1 MDTMGLHFIFGR
13 AGTGKTERC
22 CREIREY
29 VAEHPERKAFLLVP
43 DQGTYTAEYRLA
55 ESFPEKGFT
64 NVTVCGFSRLAY
76 RVFQELH
83 SPVSDA
89 LSPLGQQI
97 ILRRLLEEN
106 KGHLKMIM
114 KAASQPHFSEEL
126 TGFFHQLDMF
136 CVSEEDLE
144 NAAAAQGD
152 SPLGRKMAD
161 LALLYRAYHCYLKDH
176 FDYQGSL
183 FDLLARE
190 IPKSPTLSSSRIWID
205 GFNGMAPQKIHI
217 VYALLHTAEE
227 VTMTLQM
234 DRPEEAVMNPNFSR
248 PFHLFSLLSAEERH
262 FSSVTLSED
271 CRFSS
276 PHLKAV
282 ARSFFNRRPERCCL
296 PKAENPVPDEGL
308 HLITASHRAEEVDF
322 ISRTILSLVRD
333 RHLRFRDIL
342 VLLRN
347 PEDYVDAFERSFKR
361 YEIPGFI
368 DRKHPMN
375 NHPLVVLLSSLVR
388 FLTSECSRKNSGWQ
402 RETIFRML
410 KTFLLPEWK
419 EEDVDRLENYV
430 LSHGIR
436 PWQYH
441 EPWEFRT
448 YRDLDAPAPPL
459 SEKEQAELIEANEWR
474 SRLTAMLDGLAEKWS
489 QSPRVKDRCRLLYQ
503 WMMDKKI
510 PDTLCAMDEGEML
523 HTNLRPHLQVWKKIL
538 SLLDEIVHTAG
549 DDEISEKN
557 FLSIFED
564 GLSALTYSTIPPT
577 LDHVTVTGMDRGYAM
592 EADAV
597 FIPGAVEG
605 EFPRRVE
612 EGGFFTELERQKI
625 FKDSRLIFGES
636 LLEEVHKEQFFT
648 YLALTRAEKA
658 LYITMPSVND
668 DHNDTEPSFLIS
680 QLRRLGY
687 ASEERALTPE
697 DRERDHTYFANPRQA
712 LSLLPAILREKMPEE
727 NSPWAGL
734 VRWAKDRGYENDIT
748 DALSGFR
755 YKNEAPP
762 LPGELAERLFKPGGR
777 FFGSVTR
784 FESYRRCPFMYFV
797 RYGLKIDKRDEGE
810 MESLDF
816 GNYLHAGL
824 HQFGEALS
832 VQKKQWR
839 DATDEDI
846 QNLSETIASRLA
858 PKVRY
863 GALHADGASRY
874 TERAL
879 NETFRRSLTALRKWS
894 QNSSFDTKAL
904 EKEFYLHLSGEKDT
918 FTLNGK
924 IDRIDSDGRAVAIF
938 DYKTGNTT
946 ATLQEAV
953 AGLKL
958 QLLTYLLDVE
968 EEGDEGLL
976 PAALMYI
983 YLSGDIKSLP
993 AVPPGG
999 TPPMKDRDNTSGWI
1013 LSDADTVRR
1022 LDSAAG
1028 EEDSFLPVKF
1038 TTKGALTQTAS
1049 TLSADDF
1056 KNLLTIVK
1064 RKLLE
1069 IYHRMEKGNIPIRP
1083 VRYRNQVPCTY
1094 CPYHAICRFDPK
1106 GEGESYD
1113 YVNLPTDRELKKQLA
1128 ELAEDRPQGPE
1139 GSEGSK
1145 GSKGS
1150 EGKVSP

>member
-1 MDTMGLHFIFGR
+1 MGLHFIFGR

-29 VAEHPERKAFLLVP
+29 VEGHPERKAFLLVP

-55 ESFPEKGFT
+55 ESFPGKGFT

-106 KGHLKMIM
+106 RDHLQMMM

-144 NAAAAQGD
+144 NAATAQGD
-152 SPLGRKMAD
+152 TPLGRKMKD
-161 LALLYRAYHCYLKDH
+161 LSLLYRAYHQYLKDH

-190 IPKSPTLSSSRIWID
+190 IPKSPTLRSSCVWID

-234 DRPEEAVMNPNFSR
+234 DRPEEAAVNPNFAR

-262 FSSVTLSED
+262 FSSILLSED
-271 CRFSS
+271 CRFAS
-276 PHLKAV
+276 PRLKAM
-282 ARSFFNRRPERCCL
+282 ARFFFNRRADHSPL
-296 PKAENPVPDEGL
+296 PPAATPAPDEGL

-347 PEDYVDAFERSFKR
+347 PEDYDDALERSFKR

-375 NHPLVVLLSSLVR
+375 NHPLVVLLDSLVR
-388 FLTSECSRKNSGWQ
+388 FLTAECSRKNSGWQ

-410 KTFLLPEWK
+410 KTFLLPEWQ
-419 EEDVDRLENYV
+419 EEEVDRLENYV

-436 PWQYH
+436 PWQYR

-448 YRDLDAPAPPL
+448 YRDLDAPPPAL
-459 SEKEQAELIEANEWR
+459 SEKEQAELTEVNEWR
-474 SRLTAMLDGLAEKWS
+474 TRLTAMLDELAEKWS
-489 QSPRVKDRCRLLYQ
+489 QSPKSKDRCRLLYQ

-510 PDTLCAMDEGEML
+510 PDTLSAMDEKEAL
-523 HTNLRPHLQVWKKIL
+523 RTNLRPHLQVWKKIL

-564 GLSALTYSTIPPT
+564 GLTALTYSTIPPT

-592 EADAV
+592 EAAAV

-648 YLALTRAEKA
+648 YLALTRAEKV
-658 LYITMPSVND
+658 LYMTMPSVND
-668 DHNDTEPSFLIS
+668 DHNDTEPSFLLS

-687 ASEERALTPE
+687 ASEERTLTPE
-697 DRERDHTYFANPRQA
+697 DRETDRSYFANPRQA
-712 LSLLPAILREKMPEE
+712 LSLLPALLREKIPEK
-727 NSPWAGL
+727 NSPWAAL
-734 VRWAKDRGYENDIT
+734 VRWARDNGYEEDVK
-748 DALSGFR
+748 DALSGYQ

-762 LPGELAERLFKPGGR
+762 LPRDLADQLFKPGGR

-784 FESYRRCPFMYFV
+784 FENYRRCPFMYFV

-810 MESLDF
+810 MESMDF
-816 GNYLHAGL
+816 GSYLHAGL
-824 HQFGEALS
+824 HQFGQSLS
-832 VQKKQWR
+832 KEKKQWR

-874 TERAL
+874 TEKAL

-894 QNSSFDTKAL
+894 RNSTFDTKAL

-924 IDRIDSDGRAVAIF
+924 IDRIDSCDDAVAIF
-938 DYKTGNTT
+938 DYKTGHTT

-968 EEGDEGLL
+968 EEGGGGLL

-983 YLSGDIKSLP
+983 YLSGDVKSLP

-999 TPPMKDRDNTSGWI
+999 KPPLKDKEYTSGWI
-1013 LSDADTVRR
+1013 LSDTDILRR
-1022 LDSAAG
+1022 LDGAAG
-1028 EEDSFLPVKF
+1028 EEDSFLPVKLSG
-1038 TTKGALTQTAS
+1038 KGTLTQTAS
-1049 TLSADDF
+1049 TLSAEDF
-1056 KNLLTIVK
+1056 QNLLTIVK

-1069 IYHRMEKGNIPIRP
+1069 IYHHMEKGHIPIRP
-1083 VRYRNQVPCTY
+1083 VRYKNQVPCTY
-1094 CPYHAICRFDPK
+1094 CPFHAICRFDPK

-1128 ELAEDRPQGPE
+1128 ERAMEKPQGTE
-1139 GSEGSK
+1139 SSEGSK
-1145 GSKGS
+1145 G
-1150 EGKVSP
+1150 EG